1 MIFQTTG
8 RVVDDFY
15 VLGMNSVPSYLLDGS
30 CPAIFDAGLTFL
42 GKFYEESARVVL
54 GERKPRYLFIT
65 HAHFDH
71 VGAVAYLTRSFP
83 GLKIVTSTRAA
94 QILARPGAI
103 ETIGRLS
110 KQSGDLAQTL
120 GATGLLDEP
129 FKQFV
134 PDLVLEDG
142 DEVELGDG
150 LTVRA
155 LATPGHT
162 RDFLS
167 FYIPKKKIL
176 VSSEASGCPDM
187 TGYVF
192 SEFLVDYDA
201 YVESIKRLQGLG
213 AEVVC
218 PGHYQVFTGEDA
230 RDLFGRSLRAAE
242 EYRVLVE
249 RLLDEES
256 GDIDRVI
263 ERVRAVE
270 YDSKPHPKQQEPAYL
285 INTRARVEHLAARRA
300 R

>member
-8 RVVDDFY
+8 RVVDGFY
-15 VLGMNSVPSYLLDGS
+15 VLGTNAVPSYLLDGL
-30 CPAIFDAGLTFL
+30 CPALFDAGMTFL
-42 GKFYEESARVVL
+42 GKFYENSARRVL
-54 GERKPRYLFIT
+54 GERLPRYLFVT

-71 VGAVAYLTRSFP
+71 LGAAAHLARSFP
-83 GLKIVTSTRAA
+83 GLKIAMSTRAA
-94 QILARPGAI
+94 QILERPGAI
-103 ETIGRLS
+103 ETICRLNEQAGDWGRRH
-110 KQSGDLAQTL
+110 

-129 FKQFV
+129 FEPFE
-134 PDLVLEDG
+134 PGLVLQDG
-142 DEVELGDG
+142 DEVDLPGG

-167 FYIPKKKIL
+167 YYIPKKKIL

-201 YVESIKRLQGLG
+201 YVESIKRLKALDV
-213 AEVVC
+213 EVVC

-242 EYRVLVE
+242 EFRARVE
-249 RLLDEES
+249 ELLDEEG
-256 GDIDRVI
+256 GDIERVI
-263 ERVRAVE
+263 ERVRVVE
-270 YDSKPHPKQQEPAYL
+270 YDPKPHPKQPEPAYL
-285 INTRARVEHLAARRA
+285 INTRARIEHLAARRT